1 MQKKT
6 SKCQFCSQRQRAPQ
20 EKVLKNASMYLFW
33 DFKYLHLLNI
43 LFKIMEIYIKP
54 SFIK

>member
-33 DFKYLHLLNI
+33 DFKYLHLLNL
-43 LFKIMEIYIKP
+43 LFKIMETYIKP